1 MVLSCRLSSVVE
13 VGPFTASLANQAPVY
28 CGCPAGTHGC
38 DPVSRVR
45 LGQSANPVVV
55 WLGLVS
61 RVREVIVETWNMS
74 EFQHKE
80 QGNKRTF
87 FCWMRRGFEPEVLTV
102 KQNPGVEQTCKKS
115 W

>member
-1 MVLSCRLSSVVE
+1 M
-13 VGPFTASLANQAPVY
+13 Y

-45 LGQSANPVVV
+45 LDQNANPVVV

-74 EFQHKE
+74 ESQHFCEENLDKLKTRCSLSRLDVACLESRKE
-80 QGNKRTF
+80 
-87 FCWMRRGFEPEVLTV
+87 L
-102 KQNPGVEQTCKKS
+102 
-115 W
+115 